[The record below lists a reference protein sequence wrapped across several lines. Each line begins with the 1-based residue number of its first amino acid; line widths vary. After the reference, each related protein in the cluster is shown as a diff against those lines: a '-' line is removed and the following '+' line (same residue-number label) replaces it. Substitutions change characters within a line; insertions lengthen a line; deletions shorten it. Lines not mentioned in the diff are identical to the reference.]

1 MSMCSLTI
9 IGNLG
14 REAETS
20 VLPSGVTKVT
30 MNVAVGRPRR
40 DGQEETT
47 DWYRVQAFGKYA
59 EGLDRL
65 AQMGGLQKG
74 RQVAVRGRLE
84 PRLYEAS
91 DGTTKLS
98 LDVYA
103 EDLEALG
110 PKPVENGHAAA
121 PQQQRPAPPR
131 QIRPQL
137 SDFGPADRDLDE
149 IPFVALLAGAAAF
162 ASLVM
167 RVLA

>member
-1 MSMCSLTI
+1 MSMATVEL

-30 MNVAVGRPRR
+30 LSVAVGRRQR
-40 DGQEETT
+40 DGQDEIT

-65 AQMGGLQKG
+65 AGMGGLDKG
-74 RQVAVRGRLE
+74 RQVFVRGRLE
-84 PRLYEAS
+84 PRLYDGS

-103 EDLEALG
+103 DEVQALG
-110 PKPVENGHAAA
+110 PRPAEGGHSA
-121 PQQQRPAPPR
+121 PPAQSQRPAPTPMR
-131 QIRPQL
+131 RPEPAPAAA
-137 SDFGPADRDLDE
+137 DFDE
-149 IPFVALLAGAAAF
+149 IPF
-162 ASLVM
+162 
-167 RVLA
+167 